1 MARISPR
8 IVNKTTEWT
17 ANTRPRVGQ
26 TIRYNGYDWINV
38 TGKNSE
44 PGVSGDWLNIGI
56 AIVVEP
62 FFVGDT
68 NNEGFATNDTHAVS
82 YSLKKDWSKFQSI
95 VTPADFDPLTQL

>member
-56 AIVVEP
+56 AIDAP
-62 FFVGDT
+62 
-68 NNEGFATNDTHAVS
+68 
-82 YSLKKDWSKFQSI
+82 
-95 VTPADFDPLTQL
+95 TQIG